1 MNLVSILGMCIIAAA
16 VSVMLKRYSM
26 EYSLLISLIAGAVVL
41 IMLIRFI
48 TEKLHEIENVALKYS
63 AAPFFLVA
71 LKALGICLLTG
82 FIADVCREAGQLSL
96 ASKAE
101 FAGRCAIFIL
111 SVPML
116 LSLLNTA
123 YEFIF

>member
-1 MNLVSILGMCIIAAA
+1 MNLVSVLGICIIAAA

-48 TEKLHEIENVALKYS
+48 AEKLHEIENVALKYS

-101 FAGRCAIFIL
+101 FAGRCAIFII

>member
-1 MNLVSILGMCIIAAA
+1 MNLVSILGICIIAAA

-41 IMLIRFI
+41 VMLIHFI
-48 TEKLHEIENVALKYS
+48 SDKFREIENVALKYS